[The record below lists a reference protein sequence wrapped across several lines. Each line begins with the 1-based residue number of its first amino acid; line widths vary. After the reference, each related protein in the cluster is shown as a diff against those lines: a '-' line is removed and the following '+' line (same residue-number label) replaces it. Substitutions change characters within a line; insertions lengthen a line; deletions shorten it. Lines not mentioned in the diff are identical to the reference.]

1 MTESNVKKP
10 GTISAEK
17 IDRALAESF
26 GEEADWNAISDL
38 GLSPRDCIANESEE
52 DRQQK
57 LQKAINLL
65 SSSDFNK

>member
-10 GTISAEK
+10 GTVSAEK

-26 GEEADWNAISDL
+26 GEETDWDDIFLL
-38 GLSPRDCIANESEE
+38 GLSPRDCISNETEA

-57 LQKAINLL
+57 LKKTIDSL
-65 SSSDFNK
+65 SSSESDK

>member
-1 MTESNVKKP
+1 MTESNDKK
-10 GTISAEK
+10 TSTVSAEK
-17 IDRALAESF
+17 IDRALTESF
-26 GEEADWNAISDL
+26 GEEANWDDIFLL

-65 SSSDFNK
+65 LSSDFNE